1 VATPGIGTE
10 APAAVAA
17 RLAPRIRELAG
28 DIEEAGCLPGEL
40 VEPMTGA
47 GLFELYRPSDTGG
60 LEADP
65 LTAFEVTE
73 TLARAD
79 GSVAWCVSVS
89 TALSNYLG
97 WLSPDGLAE
106 VTAGV
111 GRLRLAGSARP
122 LGRATP
128 VEGGY
133 SVHGHW
139 DFASNVLQ
147 AGWYVGTCVIEGDHN
162 RAGEPK
168 ARSVFLAVPEGR
180 VERTWSVLGMRGT
193 GSHDFV
199 VEDVFVPARRVASIR
214 HARSRAG
221 RLYHPRLAM
230 VVTWAPTAGVA
241 LGLARGALDDFAELS
256 STRSTA
262 SPVPLAHRREVQ
274 AAVGQA
280 EAIVAAARAYCV
292 DAIAGAWEA
301 VASGEGVELVSAIA
315 HARRAITHAMGEG
328 VRAVDVLLRAAGTGG
343 VFCRAGIERRFR
355 DVHVAQQHAAGL
367 PGHVEAAGRV
377 LLGLPADAPY
387 F

>member
-1 VATPGIGTE
+1 MRTGTPE
-10 APAAVAA
+10 ADAA
-17 RLAPRIRELAG
+17 RLAPRIRQLA
-28 DIEEAGCLPGEL
+28 DEIEQAGCLPPEL
-40 VEPMTGA
+40 VGPMTEA
-47 GLFELYRPSDTGG
+47 GLFELYRPADAGG
-60 LEADP
+60 LEAGP

-73 TLARAD
+73 CLARAD

-89 TALSNYLG
+89 TALSTYLG
-97 WLSPDGLAE
+97 WLPPDGLAE
-106 VTAGV
+106 VTAAG
-111 GRLRLAGSARP
+111 GPLRLAGSARP
-122 LGRATP
+122 LGRAGAT
-128 VEGGY
+128 EGGY
-133 SVHGHW
+133 RVQGHW

-147 AGWYVGTCVIEGDHN
+147 ADWYVGTCVIEGDHS
-162 RAGEPK
+162 RSGEPK
-168 ARSVFLAVPEGR
+168 ARSVFLPVRDGR

-199 VEDVFVPARRVASIR
+199 VDDMVVPTRRVASVR
-214 HARSRAG
+214 YARARAG

-256 STRSTA
+256 AARSTA
-262 SPVPLAHRREVQ
+262 SPLPLAHRRDVQ

-292 DAIAGAWEA
+292 AAIGHAWEA
-301 VASGEGVELVSAIA
+301 VASDPHGETSPELDRAIA
-315 HARRAITHAMGEG
+315 HARLAITHAMGEA
-328 VRAVDVLLRAAGTGG
+328 VRAVDLLLRAAGTGG
-343 VFCRAGIERRFR
+343 VFCKAGIERRFR

-367 PGHVEAAGRV
+367 AGHVEAAGRV